1 MAIEILENTLL
12 KLLVRR
18 GTDSDRKQIT
28 LDSGE
33 LGYATDTQ
41 RLWIGTGNT
50 AGGVIVG
57 NKFLGTHNDVT
68 TFAPAVTGDCAF
80 DTDNNILYVCT
91 AGDGS
96 IAEHWTTIATNT
108 TAADTSILI
117 NAGQGVSIGTLSA
130 TNTDG
135 LAVISTDLLG
145 NSIERD
151 TNSRIALSGT
161 VNIDYI
167 TQRTVSSSSYLSLPS
182 KLKINAVDYDWPA
195 NISVEGSSLIAKT
208 NGTLNW
214 ALPEIV
220 TATVAPTT
228 AVAIPVGTIFPFA
241 SGNAEVPYG
250 WLPCDGRSIV
260 GAHYK
265 DLSAVI
271 ASNYGGDTENF
282 NLPNLDNKV
291 LYGATTYPV
300 DTTLMG
306 VTTAAP
312 GATHGSLLSAT
323 GMTFIIK
330 AVGGI
335 TSPTLTIRKNLSAFI
350 NNVDKTD
357 IAFDPL
363 SGTIVIERPPPGMV
377 TYDKSSLR
385 NGSDYTFIVPAGIH
399 YLKFYVTG
407 SGGTGGDTT
416 GGSAATVVGYIS
428 AYPGTELTIGVG
440 SSPGYFKNLK
450 GNPSYIKDATGDL
463 IAEAYGGLHSSETQ
477 SLTAGGELGTASAYL
492 LNGYVIPGGYGGVDT
507 DGSAGE
513 EGAEEGTGTGSYW
526 GGPGTPGAGGSS
538 HGYGNNPGPG
548 IIDGEP
554 HRFVSDG
561 LVQIEWS

>member
-18 GTDSDRKQIT
+18 GTDVDRKQIT
-28 LDSGE
+28 LESGE

-57 NKFLGTHNDVT
+57 NKFLGKHNDVT

-117 NAGQGVSIGTLSA
+117 NDGQGISIGSLSA
-130 TNTDG
+130 TNVNG
-135 LAVISTDLLG
+135 AAVISTDLLG
-145 NSIERD
+145 SSIERD
-151 TNSRIALSGT
+151 TNSKIALSGT

-167 TQRTVSSSSYLSLPS
+167 TQRTVSSSSYLSLPT
-182 KLKINAVDYDWPA
+182 KLKINAIDYDFPGVA
-195 NISVEGSSLIAKT
+195 PTEGSSLIAKS
-208 NGTLNW
+208 NGTLSW
-214 ALPEIV
+214 GPPEIV

-228 AVAIPVGTIFPFA
+228 AVATPVGTIFPFA
-241 SGNAEVPYG
+241 SGDAEVPHG
-250 WLPCDGRSIV
+250 WLPCDGRSVV

-271 ASNYGGDTENF
+271 ANNYGGDTVNF

-306 VTTAAP
+306 VTTGAA

-330 AVGGI
+330 AVGGV

-350 NNVDKTD
+350 NTVDKTD

-363 SGTIVIERPPPGMV
+363 SGNIVIERPPPGMV
-377 TYDKSSLR
+377 VYDVSSER

-407 SGGTGGDTT
+407 SGATGGDTT
-416 GGSAATVVGYIS
+416 GGSSATVIGYLS

-440 SSPGYFKNLK
+440 KTPGYLK
-450 GNPSYIKDATGDL
+450 DQAGNPSYIKDNNGTTLAQAD
-463 IAEAYGGLHSSETQ
+463 GGKVSTSTTRT
-477 SLTAGGELGTASAYL
+477 LTAGGEIETASVYV
-492 LNGYVIPGGYGGVDT
+492 LNGYVINGGYGGVDT
-507 DGSAGE
+507 DHADGE
-513 EGAEEGTGTGSYW
+513 EEGSGTGSYW
-526 GGPGTPGAGGSS
+526 GGPGAPGAGGSS
-538 HGYGNNPGPG
+538 HGGSNNPGPG
-548 IIDGEP
+548 VIDGTP
-554 HRFVSDG
+554 NRFVSDG
-561 LVQIEWS
+561 IVQIEWS